1 MTSLYD
7 DLWAR
12 RYFTETAIEEVDKEG
27 GSVVKNR
34 VRQRLDSDDELPTAG
49 LAGCGCFGAWV
60 LAIGAGV
67 AQALFGEE
75 SEDVVDSLLF
85 FGAMAITYGVFYI
98 SINWLVKLHRSKV
111 RERLSAERARRIERI
126 VRDGVAAY
134 QSGDEAAVS
143 AVHDFTLRL
152 LRRRVEEHR
161 TQTLGPSSEWERK
174 RAPLATA
181 LDEAEGRVAYWNER
195 SREEPDSEMASFQL
209 QKARKL
215 EVKLRSALGK
225 VDGRAEVLRQFYHRC
240 EAKLAVLDRS
250 NTDRAE
256 IKRLEDLSGRADAV
270 IGDAQD
276 FLVEAAQH
284 FLVEAHNI
292 VSALETADESQ
303 LSMLAVPAPVDDIE
317 LVADNIHESW
327 KRSRNTIQ
335 QLEKALDE

>member
-12 RYFTETAIEEVDKEG
+12 RYFMETARDSVKSRKSVDYAAEVKEH
-27 GSVVKNR
+27 
-34 VRQRLDSDDELPTAG
+34 
-49 LAGCGCFGAWV
+49 AGCGCGGGCFGAV
-60 LAIGAGV
+60 LALGAG
-67 AQALFGEE
+67 ATGAGA
-75 SEDVVDSLLF
+75 VVIALF
-85 FGAMAITYGVFYI
+85 FGVIVYGVL
-98 SINWLVKLHRSKV
+98 NWHSSKV
-111 RERLSAERARRIERI
+111 RDRLIAERERRIDRI

-134 QSGDEAAVS
+134 QSGDEDAVS

-152 LRRRVEEHR
+152 LRRRVVEHR
-161 TQTLGPSSEWERK
+161 SQTLGPSSEWERK

-240 EAKLAVLDRS
+240 EAKLAVLKRS

-303 LSMLAVPAPVDDIE
+303 LSMLAVSAPVDDIE

-335 QLEKALDE
+335 QLERALDE